1 MTERYENL
9 TPNEAW
15 EGFVGDQSPREF
27 MAYTPERTPLEAA
40 RQYVNDP
47 AFAYNQEQEFS
58 PEELETIARLL
69 ARHIERNLGA

>member
-1 MTERYENL
+1 
-9 TPNEAW
+9 
-15 EGFVGDQSPREF
+15 